1 MQKVDLLIAGGTL
14 VTMDAAGTIIPDG
27 ALAIA
32 GGRIA
37 ALGPEA
43 EVRAICEA
51 REVINAREQYILP
64 GLINSHTHLFQ
75 TLLKGLGADTPLQT
89 WIAQLINP
97 VIPLLK
103 AEDCY
108 YAAQL
113 GILEAIRSG
122 TTTLLDFMYLT
133 YRPEFSE
140 AVIAAAKDAGIR
152 LLYGRGIHD
161 TGLGRGVPPLLVEDV
176 HHVLEEVDYLR
187 GRYEDKSDGM
197 LAIWLAPSIMW
208 GMSYDGLRSLAAYAL
223 ENRVPVTMHLME
235 TDYDIEICLAD
246 YGQRP
251 LEVLAATGMLANR
264 FLLVHGVRANDR
276 DLQIM
281 ADYRVAWSHC
291 MAANLY
297 LGSGIAPV
305 TQAAPAVAVALATD
319 GAASNNSQNMIELLK
334 LTALA
339 HKGFRRDP
347 AIIDARRVAAMATCE
362 GARAVGLDKEIG
374 VLAPGYRADLI
385 IIDPYSP
392 TTTPVHDPLATLV
405 YSCDQENI
413 ATVVINGRVVM
424 QDRQVIT
431 IDEEKVLR
439 KAAAIARRLQGELS
453 CQ

>member
-1 MQKVDLLIAGGTL
+1 MAKVDLLIAGGTL

-27 ALAIA
+27 ALAVA
-32 GGRIA
+32 GGRIV

-43 EVRAICEA
+43 EVTAA
-51 REVINAREQYILP
+51 YKAGEVINARGRYILP
-64 GLINSHTHLFQ
+64 GLVNSHTHLFQ
-75 TLLKGLGADTPLQT
+75 TLLKGLEADTPLRA
-89 WIAQLINP
+89 WIDRLINP
-97 VIPLLK
+97 VLPLLG

-113 GILEAIRSG
+113 GLLEAIRSG

-152 LLYGRGIHD
+152 FLYGRGIHD
-161 TGLGRGVPPLLVEDV
+161 AGIEHGVLPLVVEKV
-176 HHVLEEVDYLR
+176 ERVLEEVDYLR
-187 GRYEDKSDGM
+187 GRYEDKRDGM
-197 LAIWLAPSIMW
+197 LAVWLAPSIMW

-235 TDYDIEICLAD
+235 TDYDIEISLAD
-246 YGQRP
+246 YGRRP
-251 LEVLAATGMLANR
+251 LEVLAATGLLANR
-264 FLLVHGVRANDR
+264 FLLVHGVRANER

-281 ADYRVAWSHC
+281 AEHQVAWSHC

-319 GAASNNSQNMIELLK
+319 GAASNNSQNMVEILK

-362 GARAVGLDKEIG
+362 GARALGLDKEIG
-374 VLAPGYRADLI
+374 VLAPGYRADLMI
-385 IIDPYSP
+385 LDPLSP
-392 TTTPVHDPLATLV
+392 TATPVHDPLATLV

-424 QDRQVIT
+424 RERQVVT

>member
-1 MQKVDLLIAGGTL
+1 M
-14 VTMDAAGTIIPDG
+14 VTMDAVGTIIRDG
-27 ALAIA
+27 ALAID
-32 GGRIA
+32 GGRIVA
-37 ALGPEA
+37 MGPEA
-43 EVRAICEA
+43 EVRATCEA
-51 REVINAREQYILP
+51 RKLINARGQYVFP
-64 GLINSHTHLFQ
+64 GLVNSHTHLFQ

-161 TGLGRGVPPLLVEDV
+161 TGIERGVPPLLIEKVD
-176 HHVLEEVDYLR
+176 HVLEEVDYLR
-187 GRYEDKSDGM
+187 KRYADNSDGM
-197 LAIWLAPSIMW
+197 LSIWLAPSIMW
-208 GMSYDGLRSLAAYAL
+208 GMSYDGLRSLAAYAR
-223 ENRVPVTMHLME
+223 ENRVPLTMHLME
-235 TDYDIEICLAD
+235 TDFDIEVCCAD

-251 LEVLAATGMLANR
+251 LEVLAETGILANR

-276 DLQIM
+276 DLKIM
-281 ADYRVAWSHC
+281 EDYQVAWSHC

-305 TQAAPAVAVALATD
+305 TLAPSSVAVALATD
-319 GAASNNSQNMIELLK
+319 GAASNNSQNMIESLK
-334 LTALA
+334 LTALV
-339 HKGFRRDP
+339 HKGLQRDP
-347 AIIDARRVAAMATCE
+347 GIINAQRVVTMATCE
-362 GARAVGLDKEIG
+362 GARAVGLEQEIG
-374 VLAPGYRADLI
+374 VLAPGYRADLCI
-385 IIDPYSP
+385 VDPHSP
-392 TTTPVHDPLATLV
+392 TPTPVHDPLATLV

-424 QDRQVIT
+424 QDRQVVT
-431 IDEEKVLR
+431 IDEEGVLS
-439 KAAAIARRLQGELS
+439 KAVNIARRLKDSLPG
-453 CQ
+453 